1 MVKFYCNAT
10 KGRDEDALVLT
21 YRDMIVLRPEDLS
34 GDVIKS
40 VRARALEW
48 LHDNY
53 TGGSVMVSA
62 SCLDDD
68 GDIALGYWTWD
79 WRGRL
84 VD

>member
-1 MVKFYCNAT
+1 MVKIFCNAT
-10 KGRDEDALVLT
+10 KGREEDALVII
-21 YRDMIVLRPEDLS
+21 YRDMTVLRPEDLS
-34 GDVIKS
+34 VEFIGRIK
-40 VRARALEW
+40 ARALEW

-62 SCLDDD
+62 HYLDDS
-68 GDIALGYWTWD
+68 GEISLGGWTWD